1 MGQKVLLN
9 HVHSELFP
17 TLYFFGTSFYVK
29 FLAEHTL
36 AIAGMIFFVAMPCFC
51 HCYTGTLGS
60 SGKLGALLAG
70 SAHFSTK
77 TDALLS
83 DRHLKLGSP
92 YILEHFTV
100 FALFTQKESW
110 CHPAV
115 QQKKATPLP
124 TANACPVLCA
134 SGHNRP
140 DSFPSAF
147 VCRAIH
153 EVRSVGS

>member
-1 MGQKVLLN
+1 M
-9 HVHSELFP
+9 HSELFP
-17 TLYFFGTSFYVK
+17 TLYFFGTFFYVK

-51 HCYTGTLGS
+51 HCYTGTLGQ
-60 SGKLGALLAG
+60 LGEAW
-70 SAHFSTK
+70 STFSRFSTVQHQDGC
-77 TDALLS
+77 TS
-83 DRHLKLGSP
+83 RHLKLGSP

-100 FALFTQKESW
+100 FALFTQKEPW